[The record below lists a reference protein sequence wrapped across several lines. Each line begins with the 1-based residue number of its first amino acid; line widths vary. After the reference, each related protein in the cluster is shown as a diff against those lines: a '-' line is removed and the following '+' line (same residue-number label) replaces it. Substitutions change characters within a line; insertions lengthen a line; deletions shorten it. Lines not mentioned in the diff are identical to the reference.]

1 MKLKINI
8 QNDTR
13 EPSKVMFNPFYHG
26 IQHPGSHLKSLCL
39 VGIFCKSTLFTSFRL
54 NNSSK
59 HEFGAFQREVPK
71 KISTNSS
78 STRHF
83 PSTQAKKRNQTHC
96 NGDCFGITH
105 PEKKTATG
113 EAAGNIGFP
122 LFLFQVDRQWSEVL
136 APMDVH
142 FGGLEVSGTVFR
154 HRIFFSVS
162 GGGGCF
168 SRGRKHERFVFDTK
182 TCGRFH

>member
-1 MKLKINI
+1 MNLGPFNVKFQKKSQPIPQARGISHPPKRKKGIKPTVMGIVSVSPI
-8 QNDTR
+8 Q
-13 EPSKVMFNPFYHG
+13 K
-26 IQHPGSHLKSLCL
+26 
-39 VGIFCKSTLFTSFRL
+39 
-54 NNSSK
+54 
-59 HEFGAFQREVPK
+59 
-71 KISTNSS
+71 
-78 STRHF
+78 
-83 PSTQAKKRNQTHC
+83 
-96 NGDCFGITH
+96 
-105 PEKKTATG
+105 KKTATG

-154 HRIFFSVS
+154 RRIFFSVS